1 MNFILERSICLKPL
15 KDPFSK
21 ASSLKKEKPETLT
34 TEPWETAEL
43 TQRILCICQAIL
55 KIFFGL

>member
-1 MNFILERSICLKPL
+1 MNFILEQSICLKPL

-34 TEPWETAEL
+34 TEPWGD
-43 TQRILCICQAIL
+43 C
-55 KIFFGL
+55 